1 MVPIVKPCPHK
12 GQTVAEKRIPYF
24 RFYPSD
30 FMRGV
35 RGMTAQEVGLYTM
48 LLCRMYEESGPI
60 EDHALRLSTYCGMR
74 QATFEKT
81 LQKLVDL
88 GKIIRQ
94 DGTLWNDRAEIEI
107 SSRANDLKIAIKAG
121 KASAEK
127 RQQKQ
132 RQGATP
138 VQRPFN
144 HTDTDTDTRDT
155 NVSLSIVAPPSK
167 PPDLFSE
174 FWDRYPKRVG
184 KGDAHKAYIKALKK
198 ITHDDL
204 MFALS
209 ERLPALEAKEKQ
221 FRPNPATWLNQERW
235 TDDIDASND
244 TGRPRSGGSGNA
256 MVDAFAAVAAE
267 RTARDRRG

>member
-1 MVPIVKPCPHK
+1 MP
-12 GQTVAEKRIPYF
+12 RIPYF

-35 RGMTAQEVGLYTM
+35 RGMSAQEVGLYTM

-88 GKIIRQ
+88 GKIIRKN
-94 DGTLWNDRAEIEI
+94 GTLWNDRAEIEI

-121 KASAEK
+121 KASAQK

-138 VQRPFN
+138 VQRSFN
-144 HTDTDTDTRDT
+144 HTDTDTDTLKTEAKASAKKPRRKPEIDLPEGWVPSDRNIQDALSKGLSEKDIQDEADRFRDYHYSKQSRFRDWDAAWRT
-155 NVSLSIVAPPSK
+155 WIGNALRYRKGGGMAGNAKPGYSGQRSSLAGIVARRRI
-167 PPDLFSE
+167 E
-174 FWDRYPKRVG
+174 
-184 KGDAHKAYIKALKK
+184 
-198 ITHDDL
+198 
-204 MFALS
+204 
-209 ERLPALEAKEKQ
+209 
-221 FRPNPATWLNQERW
+221 
-235 TDDIDASND
+235 
-244 TGRPRSGGSGNA
+244 GR
-256 MVDAFAAVAAE
+256 
-267 RTARDRRG
+267 